1 MSLNYND
8 TIIINYTLDCNY
20 TRLRNDNLGML
31 KLTKNKSRPL
41 KEEKKGVENGSTNRF
56 VTSSM
61 ETICDGK
68 AAT

>member
-41 KEEKKGVENGSTNRF
+41 KEKKS
-56 VTSSM
+56 
-61 ETICDGK
+61 C
-68 AAT
+68 